1 MRYRVLSALSFRCAF
16 FAGACLLLFFQTAWG
31 QTPEKVWAD
40 TLRAQRLLD
49 DSKQLSVQGHS
60 PEALEKARQ
69 ALDVY
74 ETLYGGNHTK
84 TARAAMFV
92 GRELRNQ
99 YRTAEAAA
107 LFERSFYTF
116 QMERDTPWM
125 SRCKYHLSLCF
136 RNLGRF
142 DEAENTLHVAIAL
155 LLPDSTRQAS
165 LLTDYRFTLGT
176 ALIDRKNYLA
186 AAPLLEAAN
195 VYYVQTNNL
204 RYQGI
209 AGYHLGAAYFGL
221 RDYERAKEHYLGAQA
236 NLAGVLEP
244 DHPYFADL
252 QIEIGKCYAKT
263 GEPETA
269 RKYLEAGQTAYQQ
282 YHPDDPHLALIMQ
295 DLGDFYLENNQYA
308 AAVEQLERC
317 LAEKEKRFSVQ
328 PHYLL
333 NTLQSLGVAYGRT
346 GDANRADRCFRRG
359 LRIATDSVDNGRRFI
374 WPLYTR
380 LAERHLEQG
389 DFTACLSLCDS
400 AFLMAGF
407 DGRNTEKI
415 LPRDHFRALCHLAAR
430 AWMGR
435 YGQSG
440 ETTWL
445 VAAESWFARAAET
458 LYREVEEVSV
468 NSTREILYDRDYSVL
483 EEWLDAELLLFET
496 SGKPEYA
503 EKAFQIAAQSKAF
516 VLAGAM
522 RQSGA
527 LRYAGAPDSVLQ
539 TELRLR
545 ESITAAEKTLE
556 TPGRQNAAASDS
568 TAQATGR
575 NLAAWRTEYDAL
587 VRRIAQVY
595 PDYYRLRTLQRVQT
609 PAGARRG
616 LAEGQ
621 ALLLYGKAGNRLCAF
636 VVSRDTFWIKP
647 LPYSASLEDELEQFK
662 SSLIAFHTGSES
674 DDAAYDRHL
683 DRCIQLAQSLYRALI
698 LPVSAWLPGR
708 VVIVPDGQL
717 GYLPFESLL
726 SGAPVDDGN
735 WRTYPFWGN
744 EKAVSYALST
754 DYLLETFMPPPR
766 AAVKNWLGLAPYAT
780 GPAGLSANITRRTD
794 QSGTALPPLPSSGKE
809 VAEIAAH
816 INGETWL
823 VEEARTGRFL
833 AEAPYFRLL
842 HLATHARADDRLGN
856 YSWLAVS
863 ASGECLPAKDLYQ
876 IALAAEMIVL
886 SACEAGGGKLLRG
899 EGIIGLVR
907 AFSQAGARSVV
918 ASLWAV
924 NDQSTANLMVQFY
937 QNLKAGLP
945 KDIALQNA
953 RKHLLRQSLQA
964 GHPFFWA
971 GFRVYGNVGT
981 VF

>member
-74 ETLYGGNHTK
+74 KTLYGGNHTK

-99 YRTAEAAA
+99 YRTSEAAA

-125 SRCKYHLSLCF
+125 SRCQYHLSLCF

-186 AAPLLEAAN
+186 AVPLLEAAN
-195 VYYVQTNNL
+195 VYYVQSNNL

-295 DLGDFYLENNQYA
+295 DLGDFYLENKQYA

-440 ETTWL
+440 ETAWL
-445 VAAESWFARAAET
+445 AAAESWFARAAET
-458 LYREVEEVSV
+458 LYREVEEISV
-468 NSTREILYDRDYSVL
+468 HSSREILFDRDYTVL
-483 EEWLDAELLLFET
+483 EEWLDAELTLFEVLNT
-496 SGKPEYA
+496 PEHA
-503 EKAFQIAAQSKAF
+503 EKAFRIAAQSKAF
-516 VLAGAM
+516 LLAGAM
-522 RQSGA
+522 RRSGA
-527 LRYAGAPDSVLQ
+527 LRYAGVPDSVLQ

-545 ESITAAEKTLE
+545 ESIAAAEKILESPVRQKEISPDSLTLS
-556 TPGRQNAAASDS
+556 AARDL
-568 TAQATGR
+568 T
-575 NLAAWRTEYDAL
+575 AWRTDYHTLLE
-587 VRRIAQVY
+587 RIARDY
-595 PDYYRLRTLQRVQT
+595 PEYYRLRTLQRLPS
-609 PAGARRG
+609 PAKVRQV
-616 LAEGQ
+616 LAPGQ
-621 ALLLYGKAGNRLCAF
+621 ALLLYGKAGPRLCAF
-636 VVSRDTFWIKP
+636 VLSPDTLRIKR
-647 LPYSASLEDELEQFK
+647 LPAGVASDEALEQFRA
-662 SSLIAFHTGSES
+662 SLTAYHTAAEP
-674 DDAAYDRHL
+674 DDAAYERDMERAVRL
-683 DRCIQLAQSLYRALI
+683 GQSLYQDL
-698 LPVSAWLPGR
+698 LSPVDAWLPER
-708 VVIVPDGQL
+708 VVVIPEGKL
-717 GYLPFESLL
+717 CYLPFEALL
-726 SGAPVDDGN
+726 SSVPADAGN
-735 WRTYPFWGN
+735 WRTYPFWAK
-744 EKAVSYALST
+744 EKAISYALST
-754 DYLLETFMPPPR
+754 DYLEETTLSPAR
-766 AAVKNWLGLAPYAT
+766 KAIKNWLGLAPFAEGDAKT
-780 GPAGLSANITRRTD
+780 VAQRSDGGNPGLT
-794 QSGTALPPLPSSGKE
+794 PLPSSGKE
-809 VAEIAAH
+809 VADIAALMA
-816 INGETWL
+816 GEAWL
-823 VEEARTGRFL
+823 GAAAAPGRFL
-833 AEAPYFRLL
+833 KAAAFYRFL
-842 HLATHARADDRLGN
+842 HLATHARADDRQGD
-856 YSWLAVS
+856 YSWLAV
-863 ASGECLPAKDLYQ
+863 AGTGERIAAKDLYQ
-876 IALAAEMIVL
+876 LSLAAEMVVL
-886 SACEAGGGKLLRG
+886 SACEAGGGSLLRG

-907 AFSQAGARSVV
+907 AFSFAGARSVV

-924 NDQSTANLMVQFY
+924 NDQSTADLMLHFY
-937 QNLKAGLP
+937 QNLKAGQP
-945 KDIALQNA
+945 RDVALKKA
-953 RKHLLRQSLQA
+953 RLHLLNDAPQTA
-964 GHPFFWA
+964 HPFFWA
-971 GFRVYGNVGT
+971 GFRVYGNVGK